1 MIVTFGT
8 QKGGV
13 GKTTLAVAFANY
25 LSIVK
30 KKKVHVFDF
39 DYQKSF
45 YNKWKED
52 EVLDLPKLYDV
63 EIVEDEKAEMIFE
76 YQKICDMSAS
86 EDIYIVDLAGTL
98 DERYLDI
105 LSLSDFVVVPFEY
118 SDVSTKSTITFI
130 NIMLQLESSAE
141 MIFIRSRYDKGYLYK
156 NQEGMD
162 NEIKKYGKIISEPVY
177 KRNIL
182 QNINTRKL
190 TYDQK
195 YAVEEPFKEL
205 INCLYE
211 T

>member
-25 LSIVK
+25 MATVEQ
-30 KKKVHVFDF
+30 KKVHVFDF

-52 EVLDLPKLYDV
+52 EVLDMPKLYEV
-63 EIVEDEKAEMIFE
+63 EIVEDDTVEEIFDF
-76 YQKICDMSAS
+76 QKICDMSAS

-105 LSLSDFVVVPFEY
+105 LSYSNFVVVPFEY

-130 NIMLQLESSAE
+130 NIMLQLESSAQ
-141 MIFIRSRYDKGYLYK
+141 MIFVRSRYDKGYLYK

-195 YAVEEPFKEL
+195 YAVEKPFKEL
-205 INCLYE
+205 IKCLYE
-211 T
+211 A

>member
-76 YQKICDMSAS
+76 YQRICDMSAS

-105 LSLSDFVVVPFEY
+105 LSMSDFVVVPFEY

-141 MIFIRSRYDKGYLYK
+141 MIFIRSRYDKGYFYK